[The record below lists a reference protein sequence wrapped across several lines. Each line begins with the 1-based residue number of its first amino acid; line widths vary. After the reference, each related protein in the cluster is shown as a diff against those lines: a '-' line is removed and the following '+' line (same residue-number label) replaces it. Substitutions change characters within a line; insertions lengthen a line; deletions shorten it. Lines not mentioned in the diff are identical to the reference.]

1 MLHHSIKLT
10 GNRNLK
16 KRVDTEEEADYLLLM
31 PSLFVS
37 VCVCVL
43 RLMPVYN
50 DCHSEFHL
58 IVLFIVVDSVVP
70 KAFHKDDTGCTKEEL
85 NVFGNTV

>member
-1 MLHHSIKLT
+1 M
-10 GNRNLK
+10 
-16 KRVDTEEEADYLLLM
+16 
-31 PSLFVS
+31 
-37 VCVCVL
+37 CVL
-43 RLMPVYN
+43 RLMSVYN
-50 DCHSEFHL
+50 DRHSEFHL